1 MFYGKVFNLW
11 NPLPNMTDR
20 RHFNILSM
28 TQRLF
33 SQKHFFLFS
42 WTCSSLSS
50 LVSLRLKCLFLGKIS
65 YTEGAASILMKKYW
79 MMNVKMTSI
88 QNIKTF
94 ISCNSLDSLPVNRG
108 QLANSCLY
116 SSKGCDSEIP
126 SFSQCPVV
134 ACHEQKYTFTCLDDK
149 QMF

>member
-1 MFYGKVFNLW
+1 MFYCKVFNLS
-11 NPLPNMTDR
+11 NPLPDMTDR
-20 RHFNILSM
+20 RHLNSLSI
-28 TQRLF
+28 TQRFF
-33 SQKHFFLFS
+33 SHKHFFLFS
-42 WTCSSLSS
+42 RIFSSFSSLIT
-50 LVSLRLKCLFLGKIS
+50 LEVKYLFLGKMS
-65 YTEGAASILMKKYW
+65 YTEGAELILMKKYW
-79 MMNVKMTSI
+79 NVNMRSI
-88 QNIKTF
+88 EHIKTF

-134 ACHEQKYTFTCLDDK
+134 ACHEQKYTFTCLDDT